1 MKNNDEREIKKR
13 KGAKPRRW
21 RESEKNTFIFIF
33 GLKNDPP
40 KKGYDPSKKLAKKRR
55 RRIE

>member
-1 MKNNDEREIKKR
+1 MKERLKKE
-13 KGAKPRRW
+13 KEQSQEDGVKVK
-21 RESEKNTFIFIF
+21 KNTFIFIF

>member
-1 MKNNDEREIKKR
+1 MKERLKKE
-13 KGAKPRRW
+13 KEQRW

-40 KKGYDPSKKLAKKRR
+40 KKGYDPSKKLAKKKKKKN
-55 RRIE
+55 